1 MKKILSLV
9 FAVFTVATIFAA
21 ARPSVDGR
29 AVVCEEGEMP
39 KGLFA
44 KTIGYLPGDSVT
56 VTNPANGTTVD
67 VLVLGSIDSGEGVA
81 ILLSAEAAEKL
92 LIKKDSNV
100 QVKITRR
107 TGSID
112 ESVSGTAVLA
122 EESEENVSEPE
133 TEQNIAETEKNQD
146 SVEFEEAE
154 TPVEENKISESDSEI
169 TECETPVEDTE
180 TVELENTEPVEE
192 NTGSEAESEVLEEKP
207 EDIENE
213 NSEVFDADSFD
224 EEAEAPADEQKED
237 LSESVETEDLSE
249 PEDTNTENPS
259 EPSEEDNS
267 EKIDAPAPE
276 AQKEPEGEIVDEKQP
291 EGEIV
296 DEKEPE
302 NLETEEDSAG
312 PESFSEDIENAET
325 ETSDDI
331 TEDKEQ
337 SEHFESEA
345 LSEVGDTEISES
357 APLAEN
363 TAAEEY
369 APIVLTPS
377 ALNPPET
384 ENENIEEESRDE
396 PQKEVFV
403 PEQAEEKVESPAAEE
418 NAVGSGFESFVTT
431 DAELKKGMY
440 YLQIATL
447 SNEENVANLTEKY
460 GKKYP
465 LALIK
470 QENKNAYR
478 VLVGPL
484 NADEFGMIKERFE
497 SYGFKDAFLKKIK

>member
-81 ILLSAEAAEKL
+81 ILLSSEAAEKL

-112 ESVSGTAVLA
+112 ESVSGTAVLT

-133 TEQNIAETEKNQD
+133 AEQNIAESEENQD

-169 TECETPVEDTE
+169 SECETPVEDTE
-180 TVELENTEPVEE
+180 TVEPENTEPVEE
-192 NTGSEAESEVLEEKP
+192 NTGSKAESEVLEEKP

-224 EEAEAPADEQKED
+224 EESEAPADEQKGD
-237 LSESVETEDLSE
+237 LSESVETEELSE
-249 PEDTNTENPS
+249 TEDTNTENSP

-276 AQKEPEGEIVDEKQP
+276 AQKEPDGEIVEEK
-291 EGEIV
+291 
-296 DEKEPE
+296 KPE
-302 NLETEEDSAG
+302 NLETEEDSAS

-345 LSEVGDTEISES
+345 LSKVDDTEI
-357 APLAEN
+357 
-363 TAAEEY
+363 AEEY

-396 PQKEVFV
+396 PLKEVFV
-403 PEQAEEKVESPAAEE
+403 PEQADEKVESSAAEE
-418 NAVGSGFESFVTT
+418 NAEISGFESFVTT

-497 SYGFKDAFLKKIK
+497 SYGFKDAFLRKIK

>member
-81 ILLSAEAAEKL
+81 ILLSSEAAEKL

-112 ESVSGTAVLA
+112 ESVSGTAVLT

-133 TEQNIAETEKNQD
+133 AEQNIAESEENQD

-169 TECETPVEDTE
+169 SECETPVEDTE
-180 TVELENTEPVEE
+180 TVEPENTEPVEE
-192 NTGSEAESEVLEEKP
+192 NSGSKAESEVLEEKP

-224 EEAEAPADEQKED
+224 EESEAPADEQKGD
-237 LSESVETEDLSE
+237 LSESVETEELSE
-249 PEDTNTENPS
+249 TEDTNTENSP

-276 AQKEPEGEIVDEKQP
+276 AQKEPDGEIVDEK
-291 EGEIV
+291 
-296 DEKEPE
+296 KPE
-302 NLETEEDSAG
+302 NLETEEDSAS

-331 TEDKEQ
+331 TEDKDQ

-345 LSEVGDTEISES
+345 LSKVDGTEI
-357 APLAEN
+357 
-363 TAAEEY
+363 AEEY

-396 PQKEVFV
+396 PLKEVFV
-403 PEQAEEKVESPAAEE
+403 PEQADGKAESVSVVEE
-418 NAVGSGFESFVTT
+418 NAEISGFESFVTT

-497 SYGFKDAFLKKIK
+497 SYGFKDAFLRKIK

>member
-81 ILLSAEAAEKL
+81 ILLSSEAAEKL

-112 ESVSGTAVLA
+112 ESVSGTAVLT

-133 TEQNIAETEKNQD
+133 AEQNIAESEENQD

-169 TECETPVEDTE
+169 SECETPVEDTE
-180 TVELENTEPVEE
+180 TVEPENTEPVEE
-192 NTGSEAESEVLEEKP
+192 NSGSKAESEVLEEKP

-224 EEAEAPADEQKED
+224 EESEAPADEQKGD
-237 LSESVETEDLSE
+237 LSESVETEELSE
-249 PEDTNTENPS
+249 TEDTNTENSP

-276 AQKEPEGEIVDEKQP
+276 AQKEPDGEIVDEK
-291 EGEIV
+291 
-296 DEKEPE
+296 KPE
-302 NLETEEDSAG
+302 NLETEEDSAS

-331 TEDKEQ
+331 TEDKDQ

-345 LSEVGDTEISES
+345 LSKVDGTEI
-357 APLAEN
+357 
-363 TAAEEY
+363 AEEY

-396 PQKEVFV
+396 PLKEVFV
-403 PEQAEEKVESPAAEE
+403 PEQADGKVESVSVVEE
-418 NAVGSGFESFVTT
+418 NAEISGFESFVTT

-497 SYGFKDAFLKKIK
+497 SYGFKDAFLRKIK

>member
-81 ILLSAEAAEKL
+81 ILLSSEAAEKL

-112 ESVSGTAVLA
+112 ESVSGTAVLT

-133 TEQNIAETEKNQD
+133 AGQNIAETEENQD
-146 SVEFEEAE
+146 AVEFEEAE

-180 TVELENTEPVEE
+180 TVEPENTEPVEK
-192 NTGSEAESEVLEEKP
+192 NTGSKAESEVLEEKP

-224 EEAEAPADEQKED
+224 EESEAPADEQKED
-237 LSESVETEDLSE
+237 LSESVETEELSE
-249 PEDTNTENPS
+249 PEDTNTENSP

-276 AQKEPEGEIVDEKQP
+276 AQKEPEGEIVDEK
-291 EGEIV
+291 
-296 DEKEPE
+296 EPE
-302 NLETEEDSAG
+302 NLESEEDSAS

-325 ETSDDI
+325 ETSSNMK
-331 TEDKEQ
+331 EDKEQ

-345 LSEVGDTEISES
+345 LSEVENTEISES

-384 ENENIEEESRDE
+384 EPETENKNIEEESRDE

-403 PEQAEEKVESPAAEE
+403 PEQADEKVESSVAKE

-497 SYGFKDAFLKKIK
+497 SYGFKDAFLRKIK

>member
-29 AVVCEEGEMP
+29 AFVCEEGEMP

-81 ILLSAEAAEKL
+81 ILLSSEAAEKL

-112 ESVSGTAVLA
+112 ESVSGTAVLT

-133 TEQNIAETEKNQD
+133 AEQNIAESEENQD

-169 TECETPVEDTE
+169 SECETPVEDTE
-180 TVELENTEPVEE
+180 TVEPENTEPVKE
-192 NTGSEAESEVLEEKP
+192 NTGSKAESEVLEEKP

-224 EEAEAPADEQKED
+224 EESEAPADEQKGD
-237 LSESVETEDLSE
+237 LSESVETEELSE
-249 PEDTNTENPS
+249 TEDTNTENSP

-276 AQKEPEGEIVDEKQP
+276 AQKEPDGEIVDEK
-291 EGEIV
+291 
-296 DEKEPE
+296 KPE
-302 NLETEEDSAG
+302 NLETEEDSAS

-345 LSEVGDTEISES
+345 LSKVDDTEI
-357 APLAEN
+357 
-363 TAAEEY
+363 AEEY

-384 ENENIEEESRDE
+384 ENENIEEESKDE
-396 PQKEVFV
+396 PLKEVFV
-403 PEQAEEKVESPAAEE
+403 PEQADEKVESSAAEE
-418 NAVGSGFESFVTT
+418 NAEISGFESFVTT

-497 SYGFKDAFLKKIK
+497 SYGFKDAFLRKIK

>member
-81 ILLSAEAAEKL
+81 ILLSSEAAEKL

-112 ESVSGTAVLA
+112 ESVSGTAVLT

-133 TEQNIAETEKNQD
+133 AEQNIAESEENQD

-169 TECETPVEDTE
+169 SECETPVEDTE
-180 TVELENTEPVEE
+180 TVEPENTEPVEE
-192 NTGSEAESEVLEEKP
+192 NTGSKDESEVLEEKP

-224 EEAEAPADEQKED
+224 EESEAPADEQKGD
-237 LSESVETEDLSE
+237 LSESVETEELSE
-249 PEDTNTENPS
+249 TEDTNTENSP

-276 AQKEPEGEIVDEKQP
+276 AQKEPDGEIVEEK
-291 EGEIV
+291 
-296 DEKEPE
+296 KPE
-302 NLETEEDSAG
+302 NLETEEDSAS

-345 LSEVGDTEISES
+345 LSKVDGTEI
-357 APLAEN
+357 
-363 TAAEEY
+363 AEEY

-396 PQKEVFV
+396 PLKEVFV
-403 PEQAEEKVESPAAEE
+403 PEQADGKAESVSVVEE
-418 NAVGSGFESFVTT
+418 NAEISGFESFVTT

-497 SYGFKDAFLKKIK
+497 SYGFKDAFLRKIK

>member
-81 ILLSAEAAEKL
+81 ILLSSEAAEKL

-122 EESEENVSEPE
+122 EESEEIVSEPE
-133 TEQNIAETEKNQD
+133 TEKNIAETEENQNA
-146 SVEFEEAE
+146 VELEEAE

-192 NTGSEAESEVLEEKP
+192 NTEPEAETEVLEEKP
-207 EDIENE
+207 EEIENE

-224 EEAEAPADEQKED
+224 EEAEAPADEQEVAP
-237 LSESVETEDLSE
+237 SESVETEELSE
-249 PEDTNTENPS
+249 TEDTNTENSPES
-259 EPSEEDNS
+259 SEEDNS

-276 AQKEPEGEIVDEKQP
+276 AQKEPEGEIVDEK
-291 EGEIV
+291 
-296 DEKEPE
+296 EPE
-302 NLETEEDSAG
+302 NLETEEDSAS
-312 PESFSEDIENAET
+312 PESFSENIGNAET

-345 LSEVGDTEISES
+345 LSEVENTEISES

-384 ENENIEEESRDE
+384 EPETENENIEEESRDE

-403 PEQAEEKVESPAAEE
+403 PEQADEKVESSAAEE
-418 NAVGSGFESFVTT
+418 NAEISGFESFVTT

>member
-81 ILLSAEAAEKL
+81 ILLSSEAAEKL

-112 ESVSGTAVLA
+112 ESVSGTAVLT
-122 EESEENVSEPE
+122 EEGEENVSEPE
-133 TEQNIAETEKNQD
+133 TEQNIAESEENQD

-169 TECETPVEDTE
+169 SECETPVEDTE
-180 TVELENTEPVEE
+180 TVEPENTEPVEE
-192 NTGSEAESEVLEEKP
+192 NTGSKAESEVLEEKP

-224 EEAEAPADEQKED
+224 EESEAPADEQKGD
-237 LSESVETEDLSE
+237 LSESVETEELSE
-249 PEDTNTENPS
+249 TEDTNTENSP

-276 AQKEPEGEIVDEKQP
+276 AQKEPDGEIVDEK
-291 EGEIV
+291 
-296 DEKEPE
+296 KPE
-302 NLETEEDSAG
+302 NLETEEDSAS
-312 PESFSEDIENAET
+312 PESFSEDVENAET

-345 LSEVGDTEISES
+345 LSKVDGTEI
-357 APLAEN
+357 
-363 TAAEEY
+363 AEEY

-403 PEQAEEKVESPAAEE
+403 PEQADEKVESVSVVEE
-418 NAVGSGFESFVTT
+418 NAEISGFESFVTT

-497 SYGFKDAFLKKIK
+497 SYGFKDAFLRKIK

>member
-81 ILLSAEAAEKL
+81 ILLSSEAAEKL

-112 ESVSGTAVLA
+112 ESVSGTAVLT

-133 TEQNIAETEKNQD
+133 AEQNIAESEENQD

-169 TECETPVEDTE
+169 SECETPVEDTE
-180 TVELENTEPVEE
+180 TVEPENTEPVEE
-192 NTGSEAESEVLEEKP
+192 NTSSKAESEVLEEKP

-224 EEAEAPADEQKED
+224 EESEAPADEQKED
-237 LSESVETEDLSE
+237 LSESVETEELSE
-249 PEDTNTENPS
+249 TEDTNTENSP

-276 AQKEPEGEIVDEKQP
+276 AQKEPDGEIVDEK
-291 EGEIV
+291 
-296 DEKEPE
+296 KPE
-302 NLETEEDSAG
+302 NLETEEDSAS

-345 LSEVGDTEISES
+345 LSKVDGTEI
-357 APLAEN
+357 
-363 TAAEEY
+363 AEEY

-396 PQKEVFV
+396 PLKEVFV
-403 PEQAEEKVESPAAEE
+403 PEQADEKVESSAAEE
-418 NAVGSGFESFVTT
+418 NAEISGFESFVTT

-497 SYGFKDAFLKKIK
+497 SYGFKDAFLRKIK

>member
-81 ILLSAEAAEKL
+81 ILLSSEAAEKL

-112 ESVSGTAVLA
+112 ESVSGTAVLT

-133 TEQNIAETEKNQD
+133 AEQNIAESEESQD

-169 TECETPVEDTE
+169 SECETPVEDTE
-180 TVELENTEPVEE
+180 TVEPENTEPVEE
-192 NTGSEAESEVLEEKP
+192 NTGSKAESEVLEEKP

-224 EEAEAPADEQKED
+224 EESEAPADEQKGD
-237 LSESVETEDLSE
+237 LSESVETEELSE
-249 PEDTNTENPS
+249 TEDTNTENSP

-276 AQKEPEGEIVDEKQP
+276 AQKEPDGEIVDEK
-291 EGEIV
+291 
-296 DEKEPE
+296 KPE
-302 NLETEEDSAG
+302 NLETEEDSAS

-345 LSEVGDTEISES
+345 LSKVDGTEI
-357 APLAEN
+357 
-363 TAAEEY
+363 AEEY

-396 PQKEVFV
+396 PLKEVFV
-403 PEQAEEKVESPAAEE
+403 PEQADEKVESSAAEE
-418 NAVGSGFESFVTT
+418 NAEISGFESFVTT

-497 SYGFKDAFLKKIK
+497 SYGFKDAFLRKIK

>member
-133 TEQNIAETEKNQD
+133 TEQNIAESEENQD
-146 SVEFEEAE
+146 AVEFAEAE

-192 NTGSEAESEVLEEKP
+192 NTESEAESEVLEEKP

-224 EEAEAPADEQKED
+224 EESEAPADEQKEVP
-237 LSESVETEDLSE
+237 SESVETEELSE
-249 PEDTNTENPS
+249 PEDTNTENS
-259 EPSEEDNS
+259 LEPSEEDNS

-276 AQKEPEGEIVDEKQP
+276 AQKEP

-345 LSEVGDTEISES
+345 LSEVENTEISES

-403 PEQAEEKVESPAAEE
+403 PEQAEEKVESSAAEE
-418 NAVGSGFESFVTT
+418 KAVGSGFESFVTT

-497 SYGFKDAFLKKIK
+497 SYGFKDAFLRKIK

>member
-81 ILLSAEAAEKL
+81 ILLSSEAAEKL

-112 ESVSGTAVLA
+112 ESVSGTAVLT

-133 TEQNIAETEKNQD
+133 SEQNIAEAEESQD

-180 TVELENTEPVEE
+180 TVEPENTEPVEE

-237 LSESVETEDLSE
+237 LSESVETEELSE

-276 AQKEPEGEIVDEKQP
+276 TQKEP

-312 PESFSEDIENAET
+312 PESFSEDIENAEA

-345 LSEVGDTEISES
+345 LSEVENTEISES

-384 ENENIEEESRDE
+384 EENENIEEESRDE

-403 PEQAEEKVESPAAEE
+403 PEQADEKVESSVAKE

-497 SYGFKDAFLKKIK
+497 SYGFKDAFLRKIK

>member
-112 ESVSGTAVLA
+112 ESVSGTAVLT

-133 TEQNIAETEKNQD
+133 TEQNIAESEENQNA
-146 SVEFEEAE
+146 VEFEEAE

-192 NTGSEAESEVLEEKP
+192 NTEPEAESEVLEEKP

-224 EEAEAPADEQKED
+224 EEAEALSDEQKED

-249 PEDTNTENPS
+249 PEDTNTENTS

-276 AQKEPEGEIVDEKQP
+276 AQKEPEGEIVDEK
-291 EGEIV
+291 
-296 DEKEPE
+296 EPE
-302 NLETEEDSAG
+302 NLETEEDSAS

-345 LSEVGDTEISES
+345 LSEVENTEISES
-357 APLAEN
+357 VPLAEN

-403 PEQAEEKVESPAAEE
+403 PEQAEEKVESPVAKE

-497 SYGFKDAFLKKIK
+497 SYGFKDAFLRKIK

>member
-81 ILLSAEAAEKL
+81 ILLSSEAAEKL

-112 ESVSGTAVLA
+112 ESVSGTAVLT

-133 TEQNIAETEKNQD
+133 AEQNIAESEENQD

-169 TECETPVEDTE
+169 SECETHVEDTE
-180 TVELENTEPVEE
+180 TVEPENTEPVEE
-192 NTGSEAESEVLEEKP
+192 NTGSKAESEVLEEKP

-224 EEAEAPADEQKED
+224 EESEAPADEQKGD
-237 LSESVETEDLSE
+237 LSESVETEELSE
-249 PEDTNTENPS
+249 TEDTNTENSP

-276 AQKEPEGEIVDEKQP
+276 AQKEPDGEIVEEK
-291 EGEIV
+291 
-296 DEKEPE
+296 KPE
-302 NLETEEDSAG
+302 NLETEEDSAS

-345 LSEVGDTEISES
+345 LSKVDDTEI
-357 APLAEN
+357 
-363 TAAEEY
+363 AEEY

-396 PQKEVFV
+396 PLKEVFV
-403 PEQAEEKVESPAAEE
+403 PEQADGKVESVSVVEE
-418 NAVGSGFESFVTT
+418 NAEISGFESFVTT

-497 SYGFKDAFLKKIK
+497 SYGFKDAFLRKIK

>member
-21 ARPSVDGR
+21 ARPSVDGG

-112 ESVSGTAVLA
+112 ESVSGTAVLT

-133 TEQNIAETEKNQD
+133 AEQNIAESEENQD

-192 NTGSEAESEVLEEKP
+192 NTGSKAESEVLEEKP

-224 EEAEAPADEQKED
+224 EESETPADEQKED
-237 LSESVETEDLSE
+237 LSESVETEELSE
-249 PEDTNTENPS
+249 TEDTNTENSPES
-259 EPSEEDNS
+259 SEEDNS

-276 AQKEPEGEIVDEKQP
+276 AQKEPD
-291 EGEIV
+291 GEIV

-345 LSEVGDTEISES
+345 LSKVDDTEI
-357 APLAEN
+357 
-363 TAAEEY
+363 AEEY

-403 PEQAEEKVESPAAEE
+403 PEQADEKVESSAAEE
-418 NAVGSGFESFVTT
+418 NAEISGFESFVTT

-497 SYGFKDAFLKKIK
+497 SYGFKDAFLRKIK

>member
-133 TEQNIAETEKNQD
+133 TEQNIAESEENQNA
-146 SVEFEEAE
+146 VEFEEAE

-192 NTGSEAESEVLEEKP
+192 NTESEAESEVLEEKP

-224 EEAEAPADEQKED
+224 EEAEAPADEQEVAP
-237 LSESVETEDLSE
+237 SESVETEELSE
-249 PEDTNTENPS
+249 PEDTNTENSP

-276 AQKEPEGEIVDEKQP
+276 AQKEPED
-291 EGEIV
+291 EIV

-302 NLETEEDSAG
+302 NLEPEEDSAG

-325 ETSDDI
+325 ETSNDV

-345 LSEVGDTEISES
+345 LSEVENTEISES

-384 ENENIEEESRDE
+384 EPETENENIEEESRDE

-403 PEQAEEKVESPAAEE
+403 PEQADEKVESSAAEE

-478 VLVGPL
+478 ILVGPL

-497 SYGFKDAFLKKIK
+497 SYGFKDAFLRKIK

>member
-81 ILLSAEAAEKL
+81 ILLSSEAAEKL

-112 ESVSGTAVLA
+112 ESVSGTAVLT

-133 TEQNIAETEKNQD
+133 AEQNIAESEENQD

-169 TECETPVEDTE
+169 SECETPVEDTE
-180 TVELENTEPVEE
+180 TVEPENTEPVEE
-192 NTGSEAESEVLEEKP
+192 NTGSKAESEVLEEKP

-224 EEAEAPADEQKED
+224 EESEAPADEQKGD
-237 LSESVETEDLSE
+237 LSESVETEELSE
-249 PEDTNTENPS
+249 TEDTNTENSP

-276 AQKEPEGEIVDEKQP
+276 AQKEPDGEIVDEK
-291 EGEIV
+291 
-296 DEKEPE
+296 KPE
-302 NLETEEDSAG
+302 NLETEEDSASL
-312 PESFSEDIENAET
+312 ESFSEDIENAET

-331 TEDKEQ
+331 TEDKDQ

-345 LSEVGDTEISES
+345 LSKVDGTEI
-357 APLAEN
+357 
-363 TAAEEY
+363 AEEY

-403 PEQAEEKVESPAAEE
+403 PEQADEKVESSAAEE
-418 NAVGSGFESFVTT
+418 NAEISGFESFVTT

-497 SYGFKDAFLKKIK
+497 SYGFKDAFLRKIK